1 MLYVTTRSKHDVF
14 TAPVT
19 LRQDRASDGG
29 SFIPFRMPVL
39 ESDQIKALASKT
51 FGQNVADILEL
62 FFSVKLSGWDVE
74 MAIGRRPCLLK
85 PMNFRIVVAELFRN
99 VDGDLNRVIRNLSE
113 KIYPDGDIIGEPSE
127 WSKLAVRIAIL
138 FGIYGELCRAD
149 LLSERDTFNVAVS
162 VGDFSAPMAA
172 WYARE
177 MGLPINMIICGC
189 NENGAPWELLHRGE
203 MDAGASIL
211 HTSTPECDHAVHPN
225 LERLICGACGHEETM
240 RYCWSITEGG
250 TYMPETAAYELIRSG
265 MFAAVVSRVRVE
277 TIIPSVYHTNRYIL
291 DPYSSLAYGAL
302 ADYRSRVGGGGLTLL
317 LAEKSPLR
325 DGHAVADAMGISV
338 AELRDRLT
346 EA

>member
-1 MLYVTTRSKHDVF
+1 MLYVTTRSKHDVV

-19 LRQDRASDGG
+19 LRQDRGSDGG
-29 SFIPFRMPVL
+29 SYIPFRMPVL
-39 ESDQIKALASKT
+39 ESEQIHALPSKS
-51 FGQNVADILEL
+51 FGENAADILEL

-113 KIYPDGDIIGEPSE
+113 KIYPDGEIIGEPSE
-127 WSKLAVRIAIL
+127 WSKLAVRIAFL
-138 FGIYGELCRAD
+138 FGIYGELRRND
-149 LLSERDTFNVAVS
+149 LLSQNDKINVAVS

-203 MDAGASIL
+203 MDGCASIVP
-211 HTSTPECDHAVHPN
+211 TSTPECDYGVHPN
-225 LERLICGACGHEETM
+225 LERLICASCGHEETM

-250 TYMPETAAYELIRSG
+250 TYVPEPAVYEQIRSG

-277 TIIPSVYHTNRYIL
+277 TIIPSVYHTNKYIL
-291 DPYSSLAYGAL
+291 DPYSALAYGAL
-302 ADYRSRVGGGGLTLL
+302 ADYRARVGGSGLTLL

-325 DGHAVADAMGISV
+325 NGQAVADAMGISA
-338 AELRDRLT
+338 AELRERLT

>member
-1 MLYVTTRSKHDVF
+1 MLYVTTRSKNDAF
-14 TAPVT
+14 KPPVT
-19 LRQDRASDGG
+19 LRRDRADDGG
-29 SFIPFRMPVL
+29 AFVPFRMPFL
-39 ESDQIKALASKT
+39 DKEQIEALAGKS

-99 VDGDLNRVIRNLSE
+99 VDGDMNRIVRALSE
-113 KIYPDGDIIGEPSE
+113 KIHPDSAIIGAPTE
-127 WSKLAVRIAIL
+127 WSRLAVRIALL
-138 FGIYGELCRAD
+138 FGVFGELLRTEQIR
-149 LLSERDTFNVAVS
+149 LGSKINIAVS

-172 WYARE
+172 WYARQ
-177 MGLPINMIICGC
+177 MGLPVDTVICGC

-203 MDAGASIL
+203 MEGSAGVIP
-211 HTSTPECDHAVHPN
+211 TSTPECDYAIHPN

-250 TYMPETAAYELIRSG
+250 SYVPDPGVYEELRRG

-291 DPYSSLAYGAL
+291 DPYAALAYGAL
-302 ADYRSRVGGGGLTLL
+302 ADYRARVGGSAVTLL
-317 LAEKSPLR
+317 LAEKSPLH
-325 DGHAVADAMGISV
+325 DTQTVTNAMGITA
-338 AELRDRLT
+338 AELRNRVT

>member
-1 MLYVTTRSKHDVF
+1 MLYVTTRSKNDAF
-14 TAPVT
+14 KPPVT
-19 LRQDRASDGG
+19 LRRERGEDGG
-29 SFIPFRMPVL
+29 AFIPFRMPVL
-39 ESDQIKALASKT
+39 DQEQLDALIGKS

-99 VDGDLNRVIRNLSE
+99 VDGDLNRVIRTLSE
-113 KIYPDGDIIGEPSE
+113 KIHPDGTIIGEPTE
-127 WSKLAVRIAIL
+127 WSKVAVRIALL
-138 FGIYGELCRAD
+138 FGIYGEMLRT
-149 LLSERDTFNVAVS
+149 EQVQQGTKINVAVS

-172 WYARE
+172 VYARQ
-177 MGLPINMIICGC
+177 MGLPIDTIICGC

-203 MDAGASIL
+203 LDGTAGVV
-211 HTSTPECDHAVHPN
+211 HTSTPECDYAIHPN
-225 LERLICGACGHEETM
+225 LERLICAACGHEETM

-250 TYMPETAAYELIRSG
+250 SYVPDSGVYEELRRG

-291 DPYSSLAYGAL
+291 NPYSALAYGAL
-302 ADYRSRVGGGGLTLL
+302 ADCRARAGGSKLTLL

-325 DGHAVADAMGISV
+325 DAQIVADAMGITT
-338 AELRDRLT
+338 AELRNRVT